1 MKERIMYSTASII
14 GAGLLALSIA
24 GPASA
29 DGFPSEPIRYE
40 LHSSAGGS
48 TDAMARLIAP
58 IAAGFLG
65 QKIVVENMNGGGGAK
80 QMRYI
85 THTAK
90 PDGYTIGSTTGS
102 LIGRMNTV
110 LKGQFAVKDFQ
121 WVTGLLKDPF
131 VFAVPP
137 DSPAK
142 NLKDFV
148 KMITSHPGKY
158 KIAGFAVG
166 GAQWIAWN
174 IFADGAGFKA
184 TDAVWVP
191 YSSMGPAAVATVGH
205 HADMTVN
212 FVGRTLQHV
221 RAGNLRYL
229 AIMSDERS
237 PSIPDVPTIHEAG
250 YPKVDSTFVQFRG
263 IVAPKGVPADRIAK
277 INDAFIKTM
286 KSERIVEWL
295 KKTGKTPMDYGPEK
309 FTKFAEHMNEVTAHY
324 VKGLGG
330 KKKK

>member
-1 MKERIMYSTASII
+1 MKQRTLYSAVSMI
-14 GAGLLALSIA
+14 GAGLLALSMA

-29 DGFPSEPIRYE
+29 DDFPSKPIHYV

-48 TDAMARLIAP
+48 TDTMARLIAP
-58 IAAGFLG
+58 IAAEFLG
-65 QKIVVENMNGGGGAK
+65 QKIIVENMKGGGGAK
-80 QMRYI
+80 QMQYL

-102 LIGRMNTV
+102 LVGRMNTV
-110 LKGQFAVKDFQ
+110 LKGQFSVKDFI

-131 VFAVPP
+131 VFAVPT

-148 KMITSHPGKY
+148 KMVTSHPGKY

-174 IFADGAGFKA
+174 IFADGVGFKA

-191 YSSMGPAAVATVGH
+191 YSSMGPAAIATVGH

-237 PSIPDVPTIHEAG
+237 SAIPDAPTIHEAG

-263 IVAPKGVPADRIAK
+263 IVAPKGTPADRLAK

-286 KSERIVEWL
+286 KTERIVKWL
-295 KKTGKTPMDYGPEK
+295 NKTGKTPMNYGPEK
-309 FTKFAEHMNEVTAHY
+309 FTKFAEHMDEVTAHY
-324 VKGLGG
+324 VKDLGG
-330 KKKK
+330 KKK